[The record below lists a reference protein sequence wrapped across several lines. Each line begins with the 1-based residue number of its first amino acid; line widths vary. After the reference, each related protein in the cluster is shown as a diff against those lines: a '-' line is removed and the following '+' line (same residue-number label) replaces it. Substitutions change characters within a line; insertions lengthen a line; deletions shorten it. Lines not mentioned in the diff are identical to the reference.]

1 MSWSEIPRG
10 HVPFCLTR
18 SFLFVTMRSISEGVY
33 QQQRRL
39 PAAKAFKTLFSSHI
53 LLAHILP
60 SVNNAWWFAQ
70 FQSVSSMLLNLNFK
84 NSHLDCRD
92 AFLSSYSFPLDHAV
106 SCEDWKDP
114 MIFRLLHPFFVCKI
128 LWQLIIQTIRF
139 VHIKFHRNNQLK
151 TNAFAFIRQ
160 ILVVFFLWQ
169 YIFRVRCCFYLQ
181 NS

>member
-18 SFLFVTMRSISEGVY
+18 SFPFVTMRSISKGVY

-39 PAAKAFKTLFSSHI
+39 PAAKPCKTLFSSHI

-70 FQSVSSMLLNLNFK
+70 FQSVSSMLLTLNFK

-92 AFLSSYSFPLDHAV
+92 VFLISYSFHWIMLYRV
-106 SCEDWKDP
+106 KIEK
-114 MIFRLLHPFFVCKI
+114 IQLYPFFDYEI
-128 LWQLIIQTIRF
+128 LWQLIIFTTTTNLKQMLLFYSSNPYGLFSLTIYLLGLLLF
-139 VHIKFHRNNQLK
+139 LFTKQLIIK
-151 TNAFAFIRQ
+151 
-160 ILVVFFLWQ
+160 
-169 YIFRVRCCFYLQ
+169 
-181 NS
+181 